1 MARQATGPNEHPN
14 TPTFLQVYKM
24 ISVYSLLKP
33 PKTGNCKILEPN
45 IHTITINDLNSVIN
59 NEHVSQR
66 DEKIETLKKKLDSLV
81 MNEVEVDDIFDSN
94 IHNYYKAEVEDCV
107 LYYIC
112 GYITKNIIKKIICNN
127 CLTVLAGMY
136 TKLLILK

>member
-1 MARQATGPNEHPN
+1 MARQATGPNEHPT

-24 ISVYSLLKP
+24 ISAYSLLKP

-45 IHTITINDLNSVIN
+45 IHTITINDLKYVLN

-66 DEKIETLKKKLDSLV
+66 GEKIETLKKKIDSLV
-81 MNEVEVDDIFDSN
+81 MNEVEVNDIFDNN

-112 GYITKNIIKKIICNN
+112 GYITKNIVNKIKCNN
-127 CLTVLAGMY
+127 CLTVLTGMY
-136 TKLLILK
+136 TK